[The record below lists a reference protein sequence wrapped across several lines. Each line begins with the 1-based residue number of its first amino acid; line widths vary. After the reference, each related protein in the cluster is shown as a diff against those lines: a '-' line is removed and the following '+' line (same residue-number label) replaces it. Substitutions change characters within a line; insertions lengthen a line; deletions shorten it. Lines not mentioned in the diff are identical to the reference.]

1 VQAEAD
7 ASLVGTWEQLV
18 GWMGADPLL
27 FHLDILDLV
36 LFFLFIIICKKNCL
50 ALIYQQLFRV
60 WFYLSVTSD

>member
-1 VQAEAD
+1 MQAEAD

-36 LFFLFIIICKKNCL
+36 LFFLFIIICKKI
-50 ALIYQQLFRV
+50 ALL
-60 WFYLSVTSD
+60 LSTSSCFGCGFISP